1 MIVRTL
7 IAAMVIGAAA
17 QCQTALAQQPNS
29 IFAKRAPTNSL
40 WRDSLDLYQPKDTQT
55 YVRQLAQYQ
64 RSQLVAQQA
73 YQQRLAAARQA
84 AYLSQNRG
92 YGYGYGYNPY
102 YGGNV
107 GYQPNIVWLPS
118 GTSLNTAATVLPNG
132 RVRVT
137 AQPFFSSVPAVHTY
151 NLRTGQVQR
160 IR

>member
-7 IAAMVIGAAA
+7 IAALVFGAAA
-17 QCQTALAQQPNS
+17 HCQTGLAQQTNS
-29 IFAKRAPTNSL
+29 IFAQRRPTNSL
-40 WRDSLDLYQPKDTQT
+40 RRDSLNLYPSKDTQT

-64 RSQLVAQQA
+64 RSQQVAQRA
-73 YQQRLAAARQA
+73 YQQRFSAVRQA
-84 AYLSQNRG
+84 GYSSQNRG
-92 YGYGYGYNPY
+92 YGYGNGYNPY